1 MNQNFKNKLAD
12 YLLDISKLVFAG
24 VVLTTILEFD
34 MASKWTIITIGFY
47 ASGMIALFGFLL
59 LENK

>member
-1 MNQNFKNKLAD
+1 MNQNFKKKLAD

-34 MASKWTIITIGFY
+34 NNSTWVILTVGVYSSIIIALIGF
-47 ASGMIALFGFLL
+47 ALM
-59 LENK
+59 EKK

>member
-1 MNQNFKNKLAD
+1 MNTTFRNKLAD

-34 MASKWTIITIGFY
+34 TQSKWTVIALGVY
-47 ASGMIALFGFLL
+47 ASAMTALLGFLL
-59 LENK
+59 MEKN